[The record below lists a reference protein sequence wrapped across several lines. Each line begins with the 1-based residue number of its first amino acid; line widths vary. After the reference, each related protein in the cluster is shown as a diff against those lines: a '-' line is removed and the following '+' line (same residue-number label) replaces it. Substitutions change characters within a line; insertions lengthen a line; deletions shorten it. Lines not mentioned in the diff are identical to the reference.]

1 MKKAL
6 IIGASSGIGKALAL
20 RWAAQGIT
28 VYITGRRE
36 NLLQE
41 IQQQYPQQIK
51 IAVFDVNTLQNN
63 FHLEKIASEAGQL
76 EAIVYSSGVGEFNK
90 QLDFTIEKSM
100 VDTNAVAFTQIAD
113 WCWHYFKQKEKGVFA
128 RITSIAGM
136 MSSRHAP
143 AYNASKAYQINYLK
157 SLRLKAAYEKLK
169 LIQFTD
175 LRTGFVDTPMA
186 KAKAK
191 FWVADVNKAAA
202 QMDSAIKNKKKVA
215 YITKRWRLVGWLS
228 RHFS

>member
-20 RWAAQGIT
+20 RWASQGII

-41 IQQQYPQQIK
+41 IQQQYPQHIH
-51 IAVFDVNTLQNN
+51 IAVFDVNTFQNELHLQ
-63 FHLEKIASEAGQL
+63 KIVNEAGQL
-76 EAIVYSSGVGEFNK
+76 DAIVYSSGVGEFNK

-100 VDTNAVAFTQIAD
+100 LDTNAVAFTQIAD
-113 WCWHYFKQKEKGVFA
+113 WCWHYLKQKEKGVFA
-128 RITSIAGM
+128 SITSIAGM

-143 AYNASKAYQINYLK
+143 AYNATKAYQINYLK
-157 SLRLKAAYEKLK
+157 SLRLKAAYEKLP
-169 LIQFTD
+169 IQFTD

-202 QMDSAIKNKKKVA
+202 QIDSAIRNKKKVA
-215 YITKRWRLVGWLS
+215 YITKRWRLIGWLS
-228 RHFS
+228 RHFA

>member
-20 RWAAQGIT
+20 RWASQGII

-41 IQQQYPQQIK
+41 IQQQYPQHIN
-51 IAVFDVNTLQNN
+51 IVVFDVNTLQND
-63 FHLEKIASEAGQL
+63 FHLEKIANKAGQL
-76 EAIVYSSGVGEFNK
+76 DAIVYSSGVGEFNK
-90 QLDFTIEKSM
+90 QLEFNIEKLM
-100 VDTNAVAFTQIAD
+100 VDTNTVAFTQIAD
-113 WCWHYFKQKEKGVFA
+113 WCWHYLKQKEKGVFA
-128 RITSIAGM
+128 SITSIAGM

-157 SLRLKAAYEKLK
+157 SLRLKADYEKLK

-202 QMDSAIKNKKKVA
+202 QIDVAIKNKKKVA
-215 YITKRWRLVGWLS
+215 YITKRWRLAGWLI
-228 RHFS
+228 RHFA